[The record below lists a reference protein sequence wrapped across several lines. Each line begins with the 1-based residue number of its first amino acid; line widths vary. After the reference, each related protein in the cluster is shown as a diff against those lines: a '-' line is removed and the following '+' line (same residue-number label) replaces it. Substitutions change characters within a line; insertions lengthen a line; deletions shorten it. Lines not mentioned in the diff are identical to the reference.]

1 MATKIRIQS
10 ATDKELVDKCKEET
24 DCGDCNPMTLVVDVS
39 GEQGVICIVN
49 KEDNKNVD
57 DVGPIK
63 EGGNLAIVPW
73 KNKWWYYAIGSV
85 HVAHVQK
92 KS

>member
-1 MATKIRIQS
+1 MSWTTPAKNVQIDPLKNTV
-10 ATDKELVDKCKEET
+10 A
-24 DCGDCNPMTLVVDVS
+24 LVVDVS
-39 GEQGVICIVN
+39 GGQGTICIVN

-63 EGGNLAIVPW
+63 EGRNLAIVPW
-73 KNKWWYYAIGSV
+73 KNNWWYYAIGSV
-85 HVAHVQK
+85 RVAHVQK